1 MLSPPLNMRDHP
13 ISTQTALWAVWPEVA
28 VVPEDVWRVMHGP
41 RWRRVPRLSWGF
53 FTACSS
59 SSTRLCRAK
68 RDCDCE
74 DVIWQFLSAA
84 QPCCLQGFKASAW
97 FFWFERCIIFCNLL
111 KQHIQQQFGA
121 TYTLWVQ
128 QRRLMPLL
136 LKYISEGHLFLLQI
150 PSLIMTHCYRID
162 SYRSYIHLHC
172 ETEFKPISKIIVILL
187 LFLSFKWWR
196 LCTLT
201 WIMPNNTPLTNIKAV
216 SVIFSADLFGPHI

>member
-1 MLSPPLNMRDHP
+1 MCDVSCTGPGGEEFLDC
-13 ISTQTALWAVWPEVA
+13 PEV
-28 VVPEDVWRVMHGP
+28 
-41 RWRRVPRLSWGF
+41 
-53 FTACSS
+53 SS
-59 SSTRLCRAK
+59 QHAAPHL
-68 RDCDCE
+68 
-74 DVIWQFLSAA
+74 LGSAA
-84 QPCCLQGFKASAW
+84 QKGTVTVKMWYGSFCLQRSPGCLQGFKASAW

-216 SVIFSADLFGPHI
+216 SVIFSADLLGPHI

>member
-1 MLSPPLNMRDHP
+1 MCDVSCTGPGGEEFLDC
-13 ISTQTALWAVWPEVA
+13 PEV
-28 VVPEDVWRVMHGP
+28 
-41 RWRRVPRLSWGF
+41 
-53 FTACSS
+53 SS
-59 SSTRLCRAK
+59 QHAAPHL
-68 RDCDCE
+68 
-74 DVIWQFLSAA
+74 LGSAA
-84 QPCCLQGFKASAW
+84 QKGTVTVKMWYGSFCLQRSPVVCKVLKHLHGSFDLNDVLSSATYSS
-97 FFWFERCIIFCNLL
+97 NT
-111 KQHIQQQFGA
+111 FGA

-216 SVIFSADLFGPHI
+216 SVIFSADLLGPHI